1 MLTRG
6 MFDSGDVLLQEYL
19 TADSEVAA
27 EALLGRLLEDVATP
41 VVRRVVQSVRRD
53 SGGAA
58 DAEDVVA
65 NTLIDLL
72 RRLREARTVWSADA
86 SDPIRDFRGY
96 IATCAYNRCHE
107 WLRERY
113 PARTR
118 LRNQLQYLFGHD
130 RRLALWRARDG
141 VLMCGFR
148 EASAAPASRHR
159 IHALAM
165 SVLREL
171 GAPIELDALVA
182 TVARLAGI
190 DQQPAMPLED
200 VELIASSSPEAE
212 LVTRMS
218 LAQLWADVGRLS
230 ARQRL
235 ALLLNLRDV
244 HGREC
249 LSLLP
254 LTRTATIAEIAAVL
268 EIPLRR
274 FAVLW
279 NELPLSDAAIAEMID
294 ATPRQVIKLRRLA
307 RERLRRMS
315 HRQNEPR
322 RERDRNLQ
330 RELHSSASGTV
341 HTR

>member
-1 MLTRG
+1 MIDPG
-6 MFDSGDVLLQEYL
+6 AVLLQEYL
-19 TADSEVAA
+19 TADSETAA
-27 EALLGRLLEDVATP
+27 EALLGRLLEEVATP
-41 VVRRVVQSVRRD
+41 IVRRVVQSVRRD
-53 SGGAA
+53 SGGVS

-65 NTLIDLL
+65 NTLVDLL
-72 RRLREARTVWSADA
+72 RRLRDARADA

-130 RRLALWRARDG
+130 PRLTLWRAGDG
-141 VLMCGFR
+141 ILMCGFR
-148 EASAAPASRHR
+148 DQCAAPASGRR
-159 IHALAM
+159 LEALAI
-165 SVLREL
+165 SVLRDL
-171 GAPIELDALVA
+171 GAPLELDALVA
-182 TVARLAGI
+182 AVARITGVA
-190 DQQPAMPLED
+190 DQHRGVALD
-200 VELIASSSPEAE
+200 AVELIAPSSPETE

-230 ARQRL
+230 SRQRM

-279 NELPLSDAAIAEMID
+279 NELPLSDAVIAEMID

-315 HRQNEPR
+315 NRQNEPLR
-322 RERDRNLQ
+322 GRGRNLR
-330 RELHSSASGTV
+330 RELHSSSTETL

>member
-1 MLTRG
+1 
-6 MFDSGDVLLQEYL
+6 MFDPGAALLQEYL
-19 TADSEVAA
+19 TADSETAA

-41 VVRRVVQSVRRD
+41 IVRRVVQSVRRD
-53 SGGAA
+53 SGGVS

-65 NTLIDLL
+65 NTLMDLL
-72 RRLREARTVWSADA
+72 RRLREARADA

-130 RRLALWRARDG
+130 PRLTLWRAADG

-148 EASAAPASRHR
+148 DHSVAPVSGRR
-159 IHALAM
+159 LETLAI
-165 SVLREL
+165 SVLRDL
-171 GAPIELDALVA
+171 GAPLELDALVA
-182 TVARLAGI
+182 AVARINGVADHRGV
-190 DQQPAMPLED
+190 PLD
-200 VELIASSSPEAE
+200 AVELIAPSSPETE

-230 ARQRL
+230 SRQRM

-279 NELPLSDAAIAEMID
+279 NELPLSDAIIAEMIE

-315 HRQNEPR
+315 NRQNEPLR
-322 RERDRNLQ
+322 GRGRNLQ
-330 RELHSSASGTV
+330 RELHSSTTETL

>member
-1 MLTRG
+1 MR
-6 MFDSGDVLLQEYL
+6 
-19 TADSEVAA
+19 
-27 EALLGRLLEDVATP
+27 
-41 VVRRVVQSVRRD
+41 
-53 SGGAA
+53 
-58 DAEDVVA
+58 
-65 NTLIDLL
+65 
-72 RRLREARTVWSADA
+72 W
-86 SDPIRDFRGY
+86 
-96 IATCAYNRCHE
+96 RC
-107 WLRERY
+107 R
-113 PARTR
+113 
-118 LRNQLQYLFGHD
+118 
-130 RRLALWRARDG
+130 
-141 VLMCGFR
+141 C
-148 EASAAPASRHR
+148 
-159 IHALAM
+159 
-165 SVLREL
+165 
-171 GAPIELDALVA
+171 DALVA

-315 HRQNEPR
+315 LRQNEPR
-322 RERDRNLQ
+322 RGRDRNLQ